1 MNIWFRY
8 TEGCLAKINAGW
20 IKMKEEY
27 QGKAHSTVDTLSWML
42 QVLLRHYL
50 DVAGSYVIIW
60 MLQLLLRYYLDV
72 AGSASSLSG
81 CFRFCYVI
89 IWMLQLLLR
98 YYLDVAG
105 SATSLSSS
113 CKGLGI
119 SIGLHGT
126 TRYAKCTINDI
137 LLYVY
142 RDMLAPRV
150 LMLRL
155 IRNVDTLLPDNRVP

>member
-1 MNIWFRY
+1 LCYVI
-8 TEGCLAKINAGW
+8 I
-20 IKMKEEY
+20 
-27 QGKAHSTVDTLSWML
+27 WML
-42 QVLLRHYL
+42 QVLLRHN
-50 DVAGSYVIIW
+50 
-60 MLQLLLRYYLDV
+60 
-72 AGSASSLSG
+72 
-81 CFRFCYVI
+81 
-89 IWMLQLLLR
+89 
-98 YYLDVAG
+98 LDVAG
-105 SATSLSSS
+105 SATSLSGCWRFCHVIIWMLKLLLRYYLNVAGSVTSLSGCCRFCSSLSSS

-126 TRYAKCTINDI
+126 TRYAKCRINYI